1 MKKVTKQ
8 KPIVIDMKAFEAEL
22 MAEVARIN
30 QLDEMAKGCRA
41 HAREIRQYISARGRE
56 AA

>member
-8 KPIVIDMKAFEAEL
+8 KTIVIDMKAFEAEL

-30 QLDEMAKGCRA
+30 DERV
-41 HAREIRQYISARGRE
+41 

>member
-8 KPIVIDMKAFEAEL
+8 KPIVINMKTLEAEL

-30 QLDEMAKGCRA
+30 DERV
-41 HAREIRQYISARGRE
+41 

>member
-8 KPIVIDMKAFEAEL
+8 KPIVIDMEALEAEL

-30 QLDEMAKGCRA
+30 DERV
-41 HAREIRQYISARGRE
+41 

>member
-30 QLDEMAKGCRA
+30 DERA
-41 HAREIRQYISARGRE
+41 